1 MEISLY
7 EKMECGY
14 RNKRAERSFIH
25 EGAFVDLLNKEMEE
39 LLKNY
44 ENIEKNNKNN
54 INMEL
59 NKNVD

>member
-1 MEISLY
+1 MEYKTLPKPTERYQRGIRASGHY
-7 EKMECGY
+7 EGE
-14 RNKRAERSFIH
+14 
-25 EGAFVDLLNKEMEE
+25 FVDLLSKEMEE

-44 ENIEKNNKNN
+44 KNIEKNNKNN

>member
-1 MEISLY
+1 MEYKTLPKPTERY
-7 EKMECGY
+7 QRGL
-14 RNKRAERSFIH
+14 RANTH
-25 EGAFVDLLNKEMEE
+25 YEGAFVDLLNKEMEE

>member
-1 MEISLY
+1 MEYKTLPKPT
-7 EKMECGY
+7 EQY
-14 RNKRAERSFIH
+14 RRGIRVSTH
-25 EGAFVDLLNKEMEE
+25 YEGAFVDLLNKEIEE

>member
-1 MEISLY
+1 MEYKSMPKPKERYQRGIRASAHY
-7 EKMECGY
+7 EGE
-14 RNKRAERSFIH
+14 
-25 EGAFVDLLNKEMEE
+25 FVDLLNKEMET

>member
-1 MEISLY
+1 MEYKTLPKPTERYQRSI
-7 EKMECGY
+7 
-14 RNKRAERSFIH
+14 RASAH
-25 EGAFVDLLNKEMEE
+25 YEGAFVDLLNKEMEE